1 MNTLAIQTQPK
12 LDTKKEKWFSRKI
25 MKSIKK
31 TAQAAMMVLWLSS
44 CSNSLDN
51 PWVNDEISKITPD
64 VSLINK
70 EVIDVNTPGGSAIQM
85 ASFGFKAN
93 DVITDAN
100 EDTRPFNDGKK
111 LSFDPKRGSMEVML
125 STNFFRDVVP

>member
-1 MNTLAIQTQPK
+1 MSQEIIDALK
-12 LDTKKEKWFSRKI
+12 LDSKGNFKAPI
-25 MKSIKK
+25 
-31 TAQAAMMVLWLSS
+31 AALSVR
-44 CSNSLDN
+44 N
-51 PWVNDEISKITPD
+51 WIESKII
-64 VSLINK
+64 SLINK